1 MTRHSMYAGLIVLGL
16 GTAVPA
22 FADPPVSTG
31 ANVPQDAKS
40 AITTTM
46 NGRLLKL
53 ERDAV
58 IISTGGGGQA
68 RLQVNPETKIDGAPK
83 AGDEVEAGLA
93 LDKHVVVLKVLR
105 PH

>member
-1 MTRHSMYAGLIVLGL
+1 
-16 GTAVPA
+16 
-22 FADPPVSTG
+22 
-31 ANVPQDAKS
+31 
-40 AITTTM
+40 M

-68 RLQVNPETKIDGAPK
+68 RLKVNAQTKLEGSPRV
-83 AGDEVEAGLA
+83 GDEVEAGLSSE
-93 LDKHVVVLKVLR
+93 KQVVVLKVLR